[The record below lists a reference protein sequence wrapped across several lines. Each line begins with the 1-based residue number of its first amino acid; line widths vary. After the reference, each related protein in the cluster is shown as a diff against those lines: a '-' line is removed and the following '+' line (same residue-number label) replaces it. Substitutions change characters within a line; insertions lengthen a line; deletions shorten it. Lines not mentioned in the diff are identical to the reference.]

1 MNSAAGAA
9 CEICGISNKLF
20 RCSRC
25 KLSFYCSQEHQKLDW
40 KRHKAECK
48 KVIKEKNVP
57 SALRNFRDNTTD
69 EVSFRELNP
78 SNNAIVFEGSA
89 ETEILSSNAEVLT
102 SYDFKP
108 DRPNPEPS
116 EISSKD
122 VTCANTSVNNTQT
135 IMPMP
140 GESVLPANRH
150 AFKEYPE
157 ISLNGEYSSGLPP
170 FLHNKNN
177 FGVENENTEALEE
190 ICKSVIRDMN
200 TYGLCVLDN
209 FLGCDRGYKVLHE
222 VLDMYS
228 AGVFKV
234 RKNFPSSLFT
244 FYDLLILMLEV
255 C

>member
-9 CEICGISNKLF
+9 CEVCGISDRLL

-57 SALRNFRDNTTD
+57 SAPRNFRDNTTG
-69 EVSFRELNP
+69 EVPFRELNA
-78 SNNAIVFEGSA
+78 SNNTIVFEGSA
-89 ETEILSSNAEVLT
+89 ETEILSSSAEVL
-102 SYDFKP
+102 SYDFKL

-116 EISSKD
+116 DISSKD
-122 VTCANTSVNNTQT
+122 VTCANISVNNSKT

-140 GESVLPANRH
+140 GEGVLPAKRH
-150 AFKEYPE
+150 TFKEYPE

-177 FGVENENTEALEE
+177 FGVEDATAEALEE
-190 ICKSVIRDMN
+190 ICRSVIRDMN

-209 FLGCDRGYKVLHE
+209 FLGGDRGYQVLHE

-234 RKNFPSSLFT
+234 RKAFPHHCLPFT
-244 FYDLLILMLEV
+244 T